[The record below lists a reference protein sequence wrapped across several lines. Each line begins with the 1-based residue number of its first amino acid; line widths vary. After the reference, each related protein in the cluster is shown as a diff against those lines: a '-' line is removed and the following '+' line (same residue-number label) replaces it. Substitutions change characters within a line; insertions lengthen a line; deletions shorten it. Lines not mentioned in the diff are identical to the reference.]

1 MTRGSNQAPKNAP
14 PQKEPTSRS
23 LPLRQAV
30 AFTEDYD
37 WGRRTEVNS
46 FFRVLFSDSIL
57 SNILV
62 QSLSLT
68 Q

>member
-1 MTRGSNQAPKNAP
+1 M

-37 WGRRTEVNS
+37 WGRRTEVPICTTS
-46 FFRVLFSDSIL
+46 VHTSIKEGGL
-57 SNILV
+57 GIRRRIVGMNDCGMNMISRD
-62 QSLSLT
+62 
-68 Q
+68 